1 MRKIKLIVLL
11 FVCCSLIIGC
21 AETKILE
28 RISLVTLIGYD
39 NGDENKVTATSVVR
53 QINPEFESRVETQ
66 TETEATSKGTR
77 MKLDMKTA
85 KKIAAGQLRV
95 VLFGEDLAKQGIEES
110 IHTLL
115 SNSEIS
121 TSVYL
126 AVARGESKTLIEQSY
141 QGISDIGQHLYN
153 LIDHN
158 IDQQQLISPT
168 LHEIGRDNQSKVRNF
183 ALPILKK
190 EGQFIEIAGTAFF
203 NKGKMVGELP
213 ASDNFYLIM
222 ICDSFKSG
230 TLELS
235 LDSGSIISSVETKGD
250 TLNIAVDSLKSKR
263 VIKVTDPEKD
273 EFDLNIHMKCRL
285 LEASNKLDISD
296 PKVNG
301 KIEKAMNKKIE
312 SEISRIIQYTQE
324 IESDIFG
331 FGEQYRSQV
340 RGAKLTEDKW
350 MEMYKAMKL
359 NINVDVEIIRN
370 GVYE

>member
-1 MRKIKLIVLL
+1 MRKIKLILILL
-11 FVCCSLIIGC
+11 ICCSLITGC

-39 NGDENKVTATSVVR
+39 NGDEDKVTATTVVR

-77 MKLDMKTA
+77 IKVDMKTA
-85 KKIAAGQLRV
+85 KKLAAGQLRV
-95 VLFGEDLAKQGIEES
+95 VLYGEELAKQGIEES
-110 IHTLL
+110 IQTLL

-126 AVARGESKTLIEQSY
+126 AVVRGESKTLIEQNY
-141 QGISDIGQHLYN
+141 EGISDIGQHLYN

-158 IDQQQLISPT
+158 IEQQQLISST

-190 EGQFIEIAGTAFF
+190 EGQFIGITGTAFF

-213 ASDNFYLIM
+213 SSDISYLVL

-235 LDSGSIISSVETKGD
+235 LDSESISPTVETKGD
-250 TLNIAVDSLKSKR
+250 TLNLAVDSIKSKSI
-263 VIKVTDPEKD
+263 IKVTDAKKN
-273 EFDLNIHMKCRL
+273 EFDLNILLKCRL
-285 LEASNKLDISD
+285 LETSNKIDISD
-296 PKVNG
+296 PKVN
-301 KIEKAMNKKIE
+301 KTIEKAMNEKIE
-312 SEISRIIQYTQE
+312 SEISRIIKYTKE

-331 FGEQYRSQV
+331 FGEEYRSQV
-340 RGAKLTEDKW
+340 RGANLTEEKW
-350 MEMYKAMKL
+350 MEMYKKMKL